1 VKDQK
6 VNEFLSSL
14 SEYNCFCEDRVV
26 DLIRQNTALQSEI
39 SSLNAD
45 FANYKI
51 IVDQRNAEF
60 NNQTNKQGHSF
71 GLYIVED
78 IIENNIFVLEEL
90 KQQYQTLME
99 VFNANKVST
108 YFKIRR

>member
-1 VKDQK
+1 MEKCDRSES
-6 VNEFLSSL
+6 NEFLFL
-14 SEYNCFCEDRVV
+14 VKWLYNCFCKDRVV

-51 IVDQRNAEF
+51 MVDQRNAEF

-71 GLYIVED
+71 GLYI
-78 IIENNIFVLEEL
+78 
-90 KQQYQTLME
+90 
-99 VFNANKVST
+99 S
-108 YFKIRR
+108 